1 MVNLIFTI
9 NEMKKLFALM
19 LVLAGSLCV
28 LSCSKDEEPENLT
41 VEKQQML
48 IEQSIIDF
56 TNMVQASDFEEMA
69 GFLNEM
75 VEIAKSVD
83 MKELGKL
90 DSIAKSVRETLMDD
104 SMEVHTELIP
114 VKLYE
119 PVDKGAKS
127 VIKSDTVYTTER
139 LYKLSNFKGHFT
151 QTDSMTWIYTEAK
164 DFQMIFKD
172 SMNNECVF
180 KLERQGKETQF
191 KAPDYIDD
199 EDYNRSQKDETV
211 YYEKVVD
218 ICRESVSIPE
228 KIIVSL
234 AKNKKNV
241 ISFTIKTNLSKLVDG
256 YFDIASSKIGI
267 ETILECNNGYK
278 FTSKNEYEGN
288 KSVSTSFSMK
298 KSDKN
303 AFSFNLSANP
313 EGIPVFELND
323 DDQAKHLMDSLRH
336 NIDTINGKKLYISGS
351 LMNGMKVVGTVSD
364 IKKVIELEDSIH
376 KVVTSEVKF
385 KSIVDELNKSI
396 NLYLCFGGSDK
407 KQVRLV
413 TEPVCERSYDGQ
425 KYSEEW
431 SRESV
436 LVLADGS
443 KASVA
448 EYLDVEQYE
457 VGIVAIV
464 RMGVQYYRLVT
475 TGQARDV
482 ENKINMAV
490 RSVFKMLT
498 SGGKVSDLVDEF
510 DKYKDKVK

>member
-1 MVNLIFTI
+1 
-9 NEMKKLFALM
+9 M

-75 VEIAKSVD
+75 VEIAKDID

-90 DSIAKSVRETLMDD
+90 DSISKSLRETIMDD
-104 SMEVHTELIP
+104 SMEVHTELVP
-114 VKLYE
+114 AKLYE
-119 PVDKGAKS
+119 PADKGAKS

-151 QTDSMTWIYTEAK
+151 QTDSMKWIYTEAK

-180 KLERQGKETQF
+180 KLERQGKETLL

-241 ISFTIKTNLSKLVDG
+241 ISLTIKTNLSKLVEG

-278 FTSKNEYEGN
+278 FSSKSEYEGN

-323 DDQAKHLMDSLRH
+323 DGQAKHLMDSLRH

-351 LMNGMKVVGTVSD
+351 LMNGMKIVGTVSD

-396 NLYLCFGGSDK
+396 NIYLCFGGSDK
-407 KQVRLV
+407 KQVKLV

-448 EYLDVEQYE
+448 EYLDIEQYE

>member
-1 MVNLIFTI
+1 MKKNLIFV
-9 NEMKKLFALM
+9 LA
-19 LVLAGSLCV
+19 LAGSLCV
-28 LSCSKDEEPENLT
+28 LSCSKEKEQQENMS
-41 VEKQQML
+41 VAKQQAL

-69 GFLNEM
+69 AYLKEM
-75 VEIAKSVD
+75 VEIAKNVD
-83 MKELGKL
+83 MKDLSEL
-90 DSIAKSVRETLMDD
+90 DSIRRSIRETIMKD
-104 SMEVHTELIP
+104 SMQVTTEIIP

-119 PVDKGAKS
+119 PADKGAKC

-139 LYKLSNFKGHFT
+139 LLKLSNFKGHFT
-151 QTDSMTWIYTEAK
+151 QTDSMKWIYTEAK

-172 SMNNECVF
+172 SMNNDCVF
-180 KLERQGKETQF
+180 KLERQGKETQL
-191 KAPDYIDD
+191 KAPDYVDD
-199 EDYNRSQKDETV
+199 EDYTRSQKDETV

-218 ICRESVSIPE
+218 IRRDAVNIPE

-241 ISFTIKTNLSKLVDG
+241 VSFTIKTNLSKLVDG

-278 FTSKNEYEGN
+278 LSSKNEYEGN
-288 KSVSTSFSMK
+288 KSVSTSFCMK
-298 KSDKN
+298 KSDKS

-351 LMNGMKVVGTVSD
+351 LMNGIKLVGTVSD
-364 IKKVIELEDSIH
+364 IKKVIELEDSIR

-396 NLYLCFGGSDK
+396 NLYLCFNGSDK
-407 KQVRLV
+407 KQVKLV
-413 TEPVCERSYDGQ
+413 TEPVCERTYDGQ

-448 EYLDVEQYE
+448 EYLDIEQYE

-475 TGQARDV
+475 TGEARNV
-482 ENKINMAV
+482 ENKLNMIV
-490 RSVFKMLT
+490 RSVFSMLT
-498 SGGKVSDLVDEF
+498 GGKISDLIDEF
-510 DKYKDKVK
+510 NEYKDKVDNVK